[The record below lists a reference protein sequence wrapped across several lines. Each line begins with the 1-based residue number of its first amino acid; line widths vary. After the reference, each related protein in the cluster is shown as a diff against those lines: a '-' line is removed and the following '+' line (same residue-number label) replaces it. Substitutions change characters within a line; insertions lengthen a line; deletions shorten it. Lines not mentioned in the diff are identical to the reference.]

1 MITTKNHNMN
11 WINLENIAQLEE
23 IKKLSHE
30 QPVMIFKHSTRC
42 SISGMAYDRL
52 KRSWKAEETDHIKP
66 YYLDLISYR
75 EISNKIAEEFGVR
88 HQSPQVIV
96 VKNGEAVY
104 DNSHMGISYSDILSV
119 K

>member
-1 MITTKNHNMN
+1 
-11 WINLENIAQLEE
+11 
-23 IKKLSHE
+23 
-30 QPVMIFKHSTRC
+30 
-42 SISGMAYDRL
+42 MAYDRL
-52 KRSWKAEETDHIKP
+52 KRSWKAEETGHIKP

-75 EISNKIAEEFGVR
+75 EISNKIAEEYGVQ